1 MKKNMERRGGGGAE
15 RECVM
20 EDSKIK
26 NTRVSKQQEIFSCRH
41 LMLLNAKN
49 GFCLLAFCVFH
60 DMFDV

>member
-1 MKKNMERRGGGGAE
+1 
-15 RECVM
+15 M